1 MRFQTKIIVGYTVFV
16 FVLAL
21 LLGFGFYYIS
31 VNQSEEQAKTNLG
44 ISASSIAT
52 QMDEKLLQMETTMN
66 YILSDPK
73 MLDGIQLL
81 GKAGDGNISDA
92 YVADAR
98 AAIQAGIST
107 DYIINHSYRTVVFNQ
122 TGEIAAT
129 YSTLSRR
136 TVDTVDFESMPYL
149 SLADESKGHPILIG
163 THSDIW
169 GVQENPQVFSLVKA
183 VQGYNTGYIEVENLV
198 TDLEEMQVSQDELV
212 YMIIVDGDELLYSS
226 DEKVTLSDYK
236 DVLRTP
242 GATILRSGNQR
253 ELVSCY
259 LSDRYPIT
267 VLAIQDMAIVAE
279 SSAFNLLFTMLIVAV
294 FFVLSMIFVIFLSH
308 MLTKPIRQLRMVM
321 ENTKLENL
329 GEDVDVYAPNDE
341 IKALSNSYQNVMG
354 RLQKS
359 MVKEK
364 RLSILQLQ
372 AQFDSLQAQVNPHF
386 MYNVLNI
393 IAARGMSNGDDSIC
407 EMCGSLAAMLRYSTN
422 NKNRYASIQEELEY
436 LNQYFYLLK
445 ARYEHRIDFA
455 VSVEKEVLNQ
465 LIPKV
470 ALQQIVE
477 NCINHGF
484 ENSGGQMKITIT
496 GWRED
501 KKWYIKIH
509 DNGQGF
515 SEGALRDLQ
524 KSMKHSRSKLLDN
537 LDNMEMEIG
546 GMGLVNTYARCLL
559 LYSDSLIFTMNN
571 VEDGADVIVGASLDE
586 PKE

>member
-44 ISASSIAT
+44 IAASSIAT

-73 MLDGIQLL
+73 MLEGIQLL

-107 DYIINHSYRTVVFNQ
+107 DYIINHSYRTVVFNR

-149 SLADESKGHPILIG
+149 TLADDSKGQPILIG

-169 GVQENPQVFSLVKA
+169 GVQENPQVFSLKKA

-198 TDLEEMQVSQDELV
+198 TDLEEMQVSQDDLV

-226 DEKVTLSDYK
+226 DEKVALTDYT
-236 DVLRTP
+236 DVLGTQ
-242 GATILRSGNQR
+242 GETILRSGNQR

-294 FFVLSMIFVIFLSH
+294 FFILSMIFVVFLSH

-422 NKNRYASIQEELEY
+422 NKNRYASIREELEY
-436 LNQYFYLLK
+436 LDQYFYLLK

-455 VSVEKEVLNQ
+455 VTVEEEVLNQ

-484 ENSGGQMKITIT
+484 ENSGGQMRITIT
-496 GWRED
+496 GWCED

-515 SEGALRDLQ
+515 SGEAMGDLQ
-524 KSMKHSRSKLLDN
+524 KSMKHTRSKLLDN

-546 GMGLVNTYARCLL
+546 GMGLINTYARCLL